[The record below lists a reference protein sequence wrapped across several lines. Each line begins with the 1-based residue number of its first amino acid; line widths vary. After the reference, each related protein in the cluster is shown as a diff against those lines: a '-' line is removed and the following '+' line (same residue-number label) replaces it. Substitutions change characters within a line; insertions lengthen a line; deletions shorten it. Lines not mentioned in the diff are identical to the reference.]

1 MHTMFRITI
10 FYDAYTRDLQIGG
23 NDQYGNI
30 TAGIDLISRLRK
42 SKGEESLDEFELA
55 YGLTV
60 PLLTTASGAK
70 FGKSAG
76 NAVWLDEKLTTP
88 FELYQVTLPSTPY
101 YSVLIRLCSIL

>member
-1 MHTMFRITI
+1 M
-10 FYDAYTRDLQIGG
+10 
-23 NDQYGNI
+23 
-30 TAGIDLISRLRK
+30 RK
-42 SKGEESLDEFELA
+42 SSGQESIDEFDPA

-88 FELYQVTLPSTPY
+88 FELYQVGWL
-101 YSVLIRLCSIL
+101 L

>member
-1 MHTMFRITI
+1 MI
-10 FYDAYTRDLQIGG
+10 QIGG

-30 TAGIDLISRLRK
+30 TAGIDLISRMRK
-42 SKGEESLDEFELA
+42 SAGQESPEQFDPA

-88 FELYQVTLPSTPY
+88 FELYQVSLALTSGHDANKHLHPDST
-101 YSVLIRLCSIL
+101 S